1 MKGGFIEYKN
11 FLGSVN
17 YNDEDELFYGKVMF
31 IRALISY
38 EGIDAKSIKASF
50 HEAVDDYL
58 ELCAEQGKKPERPLK
73 GSFNVRTSP
82 DLHRRAALY
91 ASEHSKKLN
100 NVVEEA
106 LERYLET
113 EAS

>member
-1 MKGGFIEYKN
+1 MEHRG
-11 FLGSVN
+11 FLGSVH
-17 YNDEDELFYGKVMF
+17 YNDEDELLDGQVMF

-38 EGIDAKSIKASF
+38 EGTYAKSIKPNF
-50 HEAVDDYL
+50 HAAVDENVEYC
-58 ELCAEQGKKPERPLK
+58 EAQGKAPERPLK

-82 DLHRRAALY
+82 DLHRRAAVY

-106 LERYLET
+106 LESFLKNADT
-113 EAS
+113 CSV